1 MLPRVLPGGWG
12 GGCRWVECPLS
23 LEPEQPD
30 LRGLITDQQG
40 PEQPAP
46 GRGIEA
52 RSGEGRG
59 DCEGMTSASACAW
72 VPAEG
77 LCSKRRRMTL
87 RDVETEAPPSGRAV
101 RAAGAAPFLCLF
113 GWLSWNTPAWG
124 CYRENR
130 SVLLPVLKAVG
141 P

>member
-87 RDVETEAPPSGRAV
+87 RDVETEAPPV
-101 RAAGAAPFLCLF
+101 AGQCGLLGQPPFSVSL
-113 GWLSWNTPAWG
+113 GG
-124 CYRENR
+124 CPGIP
-130 SVLLPVLKAVG
+130 LPGGVIGKTEVCCSQF
-141 P
+141 